1 MKYAS
6 WWLIIALLFFFT
18 SEVFAD
24 EWYVAPI
31 KGGPSIRV
39 DVKHRGLCANVPNLP
54 RDFKIEVIAPEHA
67 AYTLRAKPVLYWRV
81 NKAVKG
87 TIAITIKEMER
98 GSLPSKPL
106 LEVLAVMVVK
116 PGRHRFPLGNLGVR
130 LEKNV
135 DYIWTVAFVCDRKN
149 RALDL
154 GQSGGIR
161 YVKKPKGVSYRDL
174 KGLAQK
180 GIWYDVFHRATD
192 EQRNSLLKEVGL

>member
-6 WWLIIALLFFFT
+6 WSVIIALSFVFA

-24 EWYVAPI
+24 EWYIAPI
-31 KGGPSIRV
+31 KGGPSIRI
-39 DVKHRGLCANVPNLP
+39 DVSHRGLCANVPKLP
-54 RDFKIEVIAPEHA
+54 RDFKIEVIAPQRV
-67 AYTLRAKPVLYWRV
+67 AYTLRAKPTLYWRV
-81 NKAVKG
+81 NKKVKG
-87 TIAITIKEMER
+87 TIAIKIEEMKR

-106 LEVLAVMVVK
+106 LEVLAVREMK
-116 PGRHRFPLGNLGVR
+116 PGYHRFSLGSLGVR
-130 LEKNV
+130 LKRNV
-135 DYIWTVAFVCDRKN
+135 DYIWTVALVCDRER